1 MLQKALSAVS
11 MVIFSCSFLVSAG
24 AAEQASSSKALTR
37 YTANSTKHLTKEL
50 GTLKTGLSKEID
62 AVVKQ
67 LEIVGNSGYET
78 DTVNKGIAGLR
89 DISLRISDDLTTL
102 PQDYYELLA
111 KCMELREK
119 LDAMNKAL
127 NLTADFIDTAKSSSP
142 TTLKNL
148 NKKRSIGSKI
158 KSKFRRAKDKGDELA
173 ADVQD
178 AGDKLAK
185 DFNAKIQEL
194 RQFIIN
200 TKRKAAKEISKKK
213 QKVKNEL
220 NAQRFTNHLMKE
232 VQNNVSGQLA
242 AIIKKDKENILKTIK
257 TSHDKIVIEEMDRKA
272 VVDTLKSSIADRLGA
287 MEKDERRTIITSLE
301 RAVDSTIDHFSG
313 ASE

>member
-1 MLQKALSAVS
+1 MLQKTLSAIG
-11 MVIFSCSFLVSAG
+11 MVIFSYSFLGNVA

-37 YTANSTKHLTKEL
+37 YATNATKHLTKEL
-50 GTLKTGLSKEID
+50 GTLKNGLTKEID
-62 AVVKQ
+62 SVVKQ
-67 LEIVGNSGYET
+67 LEVIGNSGYET
-78 DTVNKGIAGLR
+78 ETVNKGIAGLR
-89 DISLRISDDLTTL
+89 DISLRISDDLTML

-111 KCMELREK
+111 KCVELKEK
-119 LDAMNKAL
+119 LDAINKTI
-127 NLTADFIDTAKSSSP
+127 NLTTDFIDTAKSSSP

-158 KSKFRRAKDKGDELA
+158 KSKFRRARDKGNEVA
-173 ADVQD
+173 ADVRD

-200 TKRKAAKEISKKK
+200 TKQKATQEISKKK
-213 QKVKNEL
+213 QKVKSEF
-220 NAQRFTNHLMKE
+220 NAQRFVNHLMKE

-242 AIIKKDKENILKTIK
+242 AIIKKDKGNIVKTIK
-257 TSHDKIVIEEMDRKA
+257 SSHDKIVIEEIDRRV
-272 VVDTLKSSIADRLGA
+272 VVDAIKSSIADRLST
-287 MEKDERRTIITSLE
+287 MEKDERRTIIASIE
-301 RAVDSTIDHFSG
+301 RAVDNTIDYFSR